1 MSRRR
6 ERKNKSLNEQLLV
19 LESILNKSKK
29 IKEILRVL
37 EQYSKENQD
46 FKNYYLAAGC
56 INQTIFNYY
65 HNYGLDYG
73 IGDYDIVYYDEDTS
87 YEKEDIIIKDL
98 KERLKYLDLKFDIK
112 NEKRVHI
119 WYNEKYKTNRKEYES
134 VEDAISK
141 WGTTITCLGVRMENN
156 KLIVCA
162 PYGLN
167 DLFNLI
173 LRPVKIDFTKEDYE
187 KKVTKWTSK
196 WKLLK
201 VIKYDEW

>member
-1 MSRRR
+1 ML
-6 ERKNKSLNEQLLV
+6 EGKNKSLNEQLLV

-46 FKNYYLAAGC
+46 FKHYYLAAGC

-65 HNYGLDYG
+65 HNYDLDYG

-98 KERLKYLDLKFDIK
+98 KDKLKHLDLKFDIK

-196 WKLLK
+196 WELLK
-201 VIKYDEW
+201 VIRYEE

>member
-1 MSRRR
+1 ML
-6 ERKNKSLNEQLLV
+6 EGKNKSLNEQLLV

-65 HNYGLDYG
+65 HNYDLDYG

-98 KERLKYLDLKFDIK
+98 KEKLKHLDLKFDIK

-196 WKLLK
+196 WELLK
-201 VIKYDEW
+201 VIRYEE

>member
-1 MSRRR
+1 ML
-6 ERKNKSLNEQLLV
+6 EGKNKSLNEQLLV

-65 HNYGLDYG
+65 HNYDLDYG

-98 KERLKYLDLKFDIK
+98 KERLKHLDLKFDIK

-119 WYNEKYKTNRKEYES
+119 WYNEKYKTNRKEYQS

-196 WKLLK
+196 WELLK
-201 VIKYDEW
+201 VIRYEK

>member
-1 MSRRR
+1 ML
-6 ERKNKSLNEQLLV
+6 EGKNKSLNEQLLV

-65 HNYGLDYG
+65 HNYDLDYG

-98 KERLKYLDLKFDIK
+98 KERLKHLDLKFDIK

-167 DLFNLI
+167 DLFNLT
-173 LRPVKIDFTKEDYE
+173 LRPVKIDFPKEMYNH
-187 KKVTKWTSK
+187 KVDKWKSK

-201 VIKYDEW
+201 VINYD

>member
-1 MSRRR
+1 ML
-6 ERKNKSLNEQLLV
+6 EGKNKSLNEQLLV

-65 HNYGLDYG
+65 HNYDLDYG

-98 KERLKYLDLKFDIK
+98 KERLKHLDLKFDIK

-196 WKLLK
+196 WELLK
-201 VIKYDEW
+201 VIRYEK

>member
-1 MSRRR
+1 ML
-6 ERKNKSLNEQLLV
+6 EGKNKSLNEQLLV

-65 HNYGLDYG
+65 HNYDLDYG

-173 LRPVKIDFTKEDYE
+173 LRPVKIDFAKEDYE
-187 KKVTKWTSK
+187 KKVNKWTSK

-201 VIKYDEW
+201 VIKYYE

>member
-1 MSRRR
+1 ML
-6 ERKNKSLNEQLLV
+6 EGKNKSLNEQLLV

-29 IKEILRVL
+29 IKEILSVL

-65 HNYGLDYG
+65 HNYDLDYG

-98 KERLKYLDLKFDIK
+98 KERLKHLDLKFDIK

-119 WYNEKYKTNRKEYES
+119 WYNEKYKTNRKEYEL

-196 WKLLK
+196 WELLK
-201 VIKYDEW
+201 VIRYEE

>member
-1 MSRRR
+1 ML
-6 ERKNKSLNEQLLV
+6 EGKNKSLNEQLLV

-46 FKNYYLAAGC
+46 FKNHYLAAGC
-56 INQTIFNYY
+56 VNQTIFNYY
-65 HNYGLDYG
+65 HNYDLDYG

-187 KKVTKWTSK
+187 KKATKWTSK

-201 VIKYDEW
+201 VIKYDE

>member
-1 MSRRR
+1 MS
-6 ERKNKSLNEQLLV
+6 EGKNKSLNEQLLV
-19 LESILNKSKK
+19 LESILNKSGK

-65 HNYGLDYG
+65 HNYDLDYG

-98 KERLKYLDLKFDIK
+98 KERLKHLDLKFDIK

-119 WYNEKYKTNRKEYES
+119 WYNKKYKTNRKEYES

-141 WGTTITCLGVRMENN
+141 WGTTITCLGVRMKNN

-196 WKLLK
+196 WELLK
-201 VIKYDEW
+201 VIRYEE

>member
-1 MSRRR
+1 ML
-6 ERKNKSLNEQLLV
+6 EGKDKSLNEQLLV

-65 HNYGLDYG
+65 HNYDLDYG

-98 KERLKYLDLKFDIK
+98 KERLKHLDLKFDIK

-187 KKVTKWTSK
+187 KKVTKWTNK
-196 WKLLK
+196 WELLK
-201 VIKYDEW
+201 VIRYEE

>member
-1 MSRRR
+1 ML
-6 ERKNKSLNEQLLV
+6 EGKNKSLNEQLLV

-65 HNYGLDYG
+65 HNYDLDYG

-98 KERLKYLDLKFDIK
+98 KERLKHLDLKFDIK

-119 WYNEKYKTNRKEYES
+119 WYNEKYKTNRKEYQS

-196 WKLLK
+196 WELLK
-201 VIKYDEW
+201 VIRYEE

>member
-1 MSRRR
+1 ML
-6 ERKNKSLNEQLLV
+6 EGKNKSLNEQLLV

-65 HNYGLDYG
+65 HNYDLDYG

-98 KERLKYLDLKFDIK
+98 KERLKHLDLKFDIK

-119 WYNEKYKTNRKEYES
+119 WYNEKYKTNRKEYKS

-196 WKLLK
+196 WELLK
-201 VIKYDEW
+201 VIRYEK

>member
-1 MSRRR
+1 ML
-6 ERKNKSLNEQLLV
+6 EGKNKSLNEQLLV

-56 INQTIFNYY
+56 VNQTIFNYY
-65 HNYGLDYG
+65 HNYDLDYG

-112 NEKRVHI
+112 NEKRVQI

-201 VIKYDEW
+201 VIKYDE

>member
-1 MSRRR
+1 ML
-6 ERKNKSLNEQLLV
+6 EGKNKSLNEQLLV

-65 HNYGLDYG
+65 HNYDLDYG

-98 KERLKYLDLKFDIK
+98 KERLKHLDLKFDIK
-112 NEKRVHI
+112 KEKRVHI

-196 WKLLK
+196 WELLK
-201 VIKYDEW
+201 VIRYDE

>member
-1 MSRRR
+1 ML
-6 ERKNKSLNEQLLV
+6 EGKNKSLNEQLLV

-65 HNYGLDYG
+65 HNYDLDYG

-98 KERLKYLDLKFDIK
+98 KERLKHLDLKFDIK

-162 PYGLN
+162 PYGL
-167 DLFNLI
+167 FNLI
-173 LRPVKIDFTKEDYE
+173 LRPVKIDFIKEDYE

-196 WKLLK
+196 WELLK
-201 VIKYDEW
+201 VIKYDE

>member
-1 MSRRR
+1 ML
-6 ERKNKSLNEQLLV
+6 EGKNKSLNEQLLV

-29 IKEILRVL
+29 IKEILRIL

-65 HNYGLDYG
+65 HNYDLDYG

-98 KERLKYLDLKFDIK
+98 KERLKHLDLKFDIK

-196 WKLLK
+196 WELLK
-201 VIKYDEW
+201 VIRYEE

>member
-1 MSRRR
+1 ML
-6 ERKNKSLNEQLLV
+6 EGKNKSLNEQLLV

-65 HNYGLDYG
+65 HNYDLDYG

-98 KERLKYLDLKFDIK
+98 KERLKHLDLKFDIK

-196 WKLLK
+196 WELLK
-201 VIKYDEW
+201 VIKYDE

>member
-1 MSRRR
+1 ML
-6 ERKNKSLNEQLLV
+6 EGKNKSLNEQLLV

-65 HNYGLDYG
+65 HNYDLDYG

-98 KERLKYLDLKFDIK
+98 KERLKHLDLKFDIK

-173 LRPVKIDFTKEDYE
+173 LRPVKIDFIKEDYE

-196 WKLLK
+196 WELLK
-201 VIKYDEW
+201 VIKYDE

>member
-1 MSRRR
+1 ML
-6 ERKNKSLNEQLLV
+6 EGKNKSLNEQLLV

-65 HNYGLDYG
+65 HNYDLDYG

-98 KERLKYLDLKFDIK
+98 KEKLKHLDLKFDIK

-196 WKLLK
+196 WELLK
-201 VIKYDEW
+201 VIKYDE

>member
-1 MSRRR
+1 ML
-6 ERKNKSLNEQLLV
+6 EGKNKSLNEQLLV

-65 HNYGLDYG
+65 HNYDLDYG

-98 KERLKYLDLKFDIK
+98 KERLKHLDLKFDIK

-196 WKLLK
+196 WELLK
-201 VIKYDEW
+201 VIRYEE

>member
-1 MSRRR
+1 ML
-6 ERKNKSLNEQLLV
+6 EGKDKSLNEQLLV

-65 HNYGLDYG
+65 HNYDLDYG

-98 KERLKYLDLKFDIK
+98 KERLKHLDLKFDIK

-196 WKLLK
+196 WELLK
-201 VIKYDEW
+201 VIRYEE

>member
-1 MSRRR
+1 ML
-6 ERKNKSLNEQLLV
+6 EGKNKSLNEQLIIF
-19 LESILNKSKK
+19 EKILNKSNN
-29 IKEILRVL
+29 IKEILKVL
-37 EQYSKENQD
+37 EEYSKENKD

-65 HNYGLDYG
+65 HNYDLDYG
-73 IGDYDIVYYDEDTS
+73 IGDYDIVYYDEDVS

-98 KERLKYLDLKFDIK
+98 EQRLEYLNLKFDIK
-112 NEKRVHI
+112 NEKRVYI
-119 WYNEKYKTNRKEYES
+119 WYNEKYKTNRKGYNS

-141 WGTTITCLGVRMENN
+141 WGTTVTCLGVRLESN

-173 LRPVKIDFTKEDYE
+173 LRPVKIDFSKEDYN
-187 KKVTKWTSK
+187 KKTIKWTSK

-201 VIKYDEW
+201 VIKYEE

>member
-1 MSRRR
+1 ML
-6 ERKNKSLNEQLLV
+6 EGKNKSLNEQLLV

-65 HNYGLDYG
+65 HNYDLDYG

-98 KERLKYLDLKFDIK
+98 KERLKHLDLKFDIK

-119 WYNEKYKTNRKEYES
+119 WYNEKYKTNRKEYQS

-187 KKVTKWTSK
+187 KKVTKWTNK
-196 WKLLK
+196 WELLK
-201 VIKYDEW
+201 VIRYEE

>member
-1 MSRRR
+1 ML
-6 ERKNKSLNEQLLV
+6 EGKDKSLNEQLLV

-65 HNYGLDYG
+65 HNYDLDYG

-98 KERLKYLDLKFDIK
+98 KERLKHLDLKFDIK

-173 LRPVKIDFTKEDYE
+173 LRPVKIDFIKEDYE

-196 WKLLK
+196 WELLK
-201 VIKYDEW
+201 VIRYDE

>member
-1 MSRRR
+1 ML
-6 ERKNKSLNEQLLV
+6 EGKNKSLNEQLLV

-65 HNYGLDYG
+65 HNYDLDYG

-98 KERLKYLDLKFDIK
+98 KERLKHLDLKFDIK

-119 WYNEKYKTNRKEYES
+119 WYNEKYKTNRKEYQS

-173 LRPVKIDFTKEDYE
+173 LRPVKIDFTKEAYE

-196 WKLLK
+196 WELLK
-201 VIKYDEW
+201 VIKYDE

>member
-1 MSRRR
+1 ML
-6 ERKNKSLNEQLLV
+6 EGKNKSLNEQLLV

-29 IKEILRVL
+29 IKEISRVL

-65 HNYGLDYG
+65 HNYDLDYG

-196 WKLLK
+196 WELLK
-201 VIKYDEW
+201 VIKYDE

>member
-1 MSRRR
+1 ML
-6 ERKNKSLNEQLLV
+6 EGKNKSLNEQLLV

-65 HNYGLDYG
+65 HNYDLDYG

-98 KERLKYLDLKFDIK
+98 KERLKHLDLKFDIK

-196 WKLLK
+196 WELLK
-201 VIKYDEW
+201 VIRYDE

>member
-1 MSRRR
+1 ML
-6 ERKNKSLNEQLLV
+6 EGKNKSLNEQLLV

-29 IKEILRVL
+29 IKEILRIL

-65 HNYGLDYG
+65 HNYDLDYG

-98 KERLKYLDLKFDIK
+98 KEKLNHLDLKFDIK

-196 WKLLK
+196 WELLK
-201 VIKYDEW
+201 VIRYDE

>member
-1 MSRRR
+1 ML
-6 ERKNKSLNEQLLV
+6 EGKNKSLNEQLLV

-65 HNYGLDYG
+65 HNYDLDYG

-98 KERLKYLDLKFDIK
+98 KEKLKHLDLKFDIK

-196 WKLLK
+196 WELLK
-201 VIKYDEW
+201 VIRYEK

>member
-1 MSRRR
+1 ML
-6 ERKNKSLNEQLLV
+6 EGKNKSLNEQLLV

-56 INQTIFNYY
+56 VNQTIFNYY
-65 HNYGLDYG
+65 HNYDLDYG

-187 KKVTKWTSK
+187 KKETKWTSK

-201 VIKYDEW
+201 VIKYDE

>member
-1 MSRRR
+1 ML
-6 ERKNKSLNEQLLV
+6 EGKNKSLNEQLLV

-56 INQTIFNYY
+56 VNQTIFNYY
-65 HNYGLDYG
+65 HNYDLDYG

-112 NEKRVHI
+112 NEKRVQI

-141 WGTTITCLGVRMENN
+141 WGTTITCIGVRMENN

-201 VIKYDEW
+201 VIKYDE

>member
-1 MSRRR
+1 ML
-6 ERKNKSLNEQLLV
+6 EGKNKSLNEQLLV

-56 INQTIFNYY
+56 VNQTIFNYY
-65 HNYGLDYG
+65 HNYDLDYG

-187 KKVTKWTSK
+187 KKATKWTSK

-201 VIKYDEW
+201 VIKYDE

>member
-1 MSRRR
+1 ML
-6 ERKNKSLNEQLLV
+6 EGKNKSLNEQLLV

-65 HNYGLDYG
+65 HNYDLDYG

-173 LRPVKIDFTKEDYE
+173 LCPVKIDFTKEDYE

-196 WKLLK
+196 WELLK
-201 VIKYDEW
+201 VIKYDE

>member
-1 MSRRR
+1 ML
-6 ERKNKSLNEQLLV
+6 EGKNKSFNEQ

-65 HNYGLDYG
+65 HNYDLDYG

-98 KERLKYLDLKFDIK
+98 KERLKHLDLKFDIK

-196 WKLLK
+196 WELLK
-201 VIKYDEW
+201 VIRYEE